1 MGCTNSTGAVA
12 TGAAGKGPFA
22 FKSGLP
28 DCLTSNPENYKVVAE
43 LPGVARLVEMCMKPG
58 AVDKP
63 HDHPAHSMY
72 FATPAK
78 LEISE
83 VVDGKVGEPHIKSI
97 PAGFAPIFP
106 PGAHV
111 VKNVGDA
118 EARVLFVEEYPNAPA
133 AGATA
138 AGFVSPFDCSGDCY
152 TKLAEDDK
160 WVTGVLEMKEGAED
174 KPHNHKDHLIYVL
187 EGTEITI
194 YPDCDKSK
202 GNAIPIKQYA
212 GIPAPASAGPIFTNH
227 CLKNSGGPLKLL
239 FFERK

>member
-1 MGCTNSTGAVA
+1 MGCTSSRSVG
-12 TGAAGKGPFA
+12 GGPFA

-28 DCLTSNPENYKVVAE
+28 DCCSSNPENYKVVAE
-43 LPGVARLVEMCMKPG
+43 IAGVARLVEMCMKPG
-58 AVDKP
+58 AEDKP
-63 HDHPAHSMY
+63 HDHPSHSMY

-78 LEISE
+78 LQIQAWN
-83 VVDGKVGEPHIKSI
+83 DGKLSEPEIKEI

-133 AGATA
+133 AGAAA

-160 WVTGVLEMKEGAED
+160 WVTGILDMKSGDED

-187 EGTEITI
+187 EGTEVTI
-194 YPDCDKSK
+194 YPDCDKAQGK
-202 GNAIPIKQYA
+202 AIPIEKYH
-212 GIPAPASAGPIFTNH
+212 GIPAPVAAGPIFSNH
-227 CLKNSGGPLKLL
+227 CLKNTGGPLKLL